1 MFYGQ
6 HILLRTY
13 KPFEPLSARRLTSNP
28 NHVFWKTLLGPD
40 QIAKYILHTKL
51 AVTILTSKKKILSL
65 TFGQAVA
72 VAAAATQRGSAMA
85 ASAGRRAYH

>member
-28 NHVFWKTLLGPD
+28 NHVFWKILLGPD

-51 AVTILTSKKKILSL
+51 AVTILMSKKKILSL
-65 TFGQAVA
+65 TFGQ
-72 VAAAATQRGSAMA
+72 AAAATQRGSAMA

>member
-13 KPFEPLSARRLTSNP
+13 KPFEPQSARRLTSTP
-28 NHVFWKTLLGPD
+28 NYVFWKTLLEPD
-40 QIAKYILHTKL
+40 QIGKYMLYTKL
-51 AVTILTSKKKILSL
+51 AVTILMSKKKILSL

-72 VAAAATQRGSAMA
+72 AAATERGSAMA